1 MSEIVNEED
10 IQKLVRID
18 PIFATINQQYGAPPN
33 WSRTPGFV
41 TLCKLI
47 LEQQVSLASAHAH
60 FLKLHAYIGYFTP
73 ENILMLDDQEMR
85 NCQISRQKSSY
96 LRNLSAAV
104 LDERIEL
111 GRLHLLNESEIRLQ
125 LTALKG
131 IGNWTA
137 DVYLLFCLQQKDVF
151 PIGDIAVINTM
162 KELTAAKT
170 KMDILNYAEQWRPYR
185 SLATYFL
192 WHYYLVKRNR
202 TAPTEYYMS

>member
-10 IQKLVRID
+10 IKILIGID

-60 FLKLHAYIGYFTP
+60 FLKLHAYIGNFTP
-73 ENILMLDDQEMR
+73 ENIMMLDDQEMR

-111 GRLHLLNESEIRLQ
+111 DQLHLLNESEIRLQ

-202 TAPTEYYMS
+202 TAPTDYYMS

>member
-1 MSEIVNEED
+1 MNEIVNEKD
-10 IQKLVRID
+10 IQTIVGID
-18 PIFATINQQYGAPPN
+18 PIFATIYQQCGAPPN
-33 WSRTPGFV
+33 WSRRPGFV

-60 FLKLHAYIGYFTP
+60 FLKLNTYIDDFTP
-73 ENILMLDDQEMR
+73 ENILTLDDEEMR

-104 LDERIEL
+104 LDKRIEL
-111 GRLHLLNESEIRLQ
+111 DKLHLLNEPEIRFQ

-131 IGNWTA
+131 IGNWTV

-162 KELTAAKT
+162 KELTTAQT
-170 KMDILNYAEQWRPYR
+170 KMEILAYAEQWKPYR

-202 TAPTEYYMS
+202 TAPVNYYIL